1 MSEFQKLVRYSEE
14 SYESPLRTTSKS
26 ALTRSISKISSTPG
40 SSAELIEKT
49 ISEFGEI
56 INQRR
61 TELSELKRANQLRL
75 NDDQRAKVIKKT
87 DQFLHSICQI
97 SPPIHQIQ
105 RYCLFLKLYQWRLI
119 YLQFQHQQHQLDPI
133 T

>member
-75 NDDQRAKVIKKT
+75 NDDQRAKVII
-87 DQFLHSICQI
+87 L
-97 SPPIHQIQ
+97 
-105 RYCLFLKLYQWRLI
+105 LLY
-119 YLQFQHQQHQLDPI
+119 
-133 T
+133 